1 MCGQRFRRTVVA
13 VKAGAVHG
21 STGPSGSHVIP
32 ILLKS
37 VLTEQIRLLGYPRS
51 PEL

>member
-1 MCGQRFRRTVVA
+1 MCGQRFGRTVVA
-13 VKAGAVHG
+13 AKAGAVHG
-21 STGPSGSHVIP
+21 NNPTSGSHVKP
-32 ILLKS
+32 FLLKS